1 MRIKSKLRV
10 EVMKVISY
18 PTLVSV
24 EVTTCPDGWVVGFM
38 IIMQYSTQ
46 LMLELKLELSLAQL
60 QPQLVYNY

>member
-46 LMLELKLELSLAQL
+46 LMLELKLELK
-60 QPQLVYNY
+60 LVK